1 MNIPDRILPLARLRK
16 VLIGKDFYLRRDIK
30 VPVRTMGHAHA
41 DWTFRPELLHTDSVV
56 YSFGVG
62 RDISFDLGLIEA
74 FGLKVYAF
82 DPTPDSRDWIEG
94 QRLSEKFQFLP
105 LGVAD
110 YDGRARFYAPPSGGS
125 HSLLD
130 QVYETEPIDVEVK
143 RLATIMRDLGHD
155 RIDLVK
161 MDIEGAE
168 FSVLDDLVDN
178 NVLASQLLVEFHHRF
193 EGIGIGKSREAI
205 RKLKSH
211 GYRVFHVSPSGE
223 EVSFVLA
230 SRN

>member
-1 MNIPDRILPLARLRK
+1 MLA
-16 VLIGKDFYLRRDIK
+16 
-30 VPVRTMGHAHA
+30 
-41 DWTFRPELLHTDSVV
+41 
-56 YSFGVG
+56 
-62 RDISFDLGLIEA
+62 
-74 FGLKVYAF
+74 
-82 DPTPDSRDWIEG
+82 
-94 QRLSEKFQFLP
+94 
-105 LGVAD
+105 
-110 YDGRARFYAPPSGGS
+110 
-125 HSLLD
+125 
-130 QVYETEPIDVEVK
+130 K
-143 RLATIMRDLGHD
+143 RLPTIMRDLGHD

-230 SRN
+230 SGNL